1 MKSIYSNASGAFWVR
16 VFAALLGPVMLVAVS
31 PRQVQAGTEHRGCDS
46 DSNRSGVATADD
58 THHHTTFS
66 FVTASASSNLF
77 MIDRTTNKAVAQVPK
92 DGPLQ
97 TVVSAD
103 GKATYSVDTNDSQVL
118 LIDGDSD
125 DPDRICV
132 SGKPS
137 GLALSLD
144 GKKLFVFAS
153 ATNANADTNTNTIS
167 VIDTSEEEV
176 VEVDPAPAYHFGVH
190 VTPDGH
196 LTAVN

>member
-16 VFAALLGPVMLVAVS
+16 VFAALLGLTTLAAVC
-31 PRQVQAGTEHRGCDS
+31 PGLAQASAEHRGCDS

-77 MIDRTTNKAVAQVPK
+77 MIDRTTNKAVAQVSK

-103 GKATYSVDTNDSQVL
+103 GKATYSVDTNDNQVL
-118 LIDGDSD
+118 LIDGDND

-132 SGKPS
+132 SGKPF

-153 ATNANADTNTNTIS
+153 ATNADTNTNTIS